1 MITPLLKLEEFLP
14 YRLSVLSNQV
24 SQGIACTYAERFGLS
39 VTEWR
44 VIAILG
50 RFPAIPASQ
59 VVDHSA
65 MDKVAISRAVR
76 RLLTAGLVLRG
87 ADNSDRRAK
96 PLRLSDQG
104 QALYAAIVPA
114 ALEYERRLLA
124 ALTLEER
131 HTLNA
136 ILDKLDAISRPDP

>member
-1 MITPLLKLEEFLP
+1 MNAPLLKLEEFLP

-24 SQGIACTYAERFGLS
+24 SQGIALTYAERFGLS

-59 VVDHSA
+59 VVERSA

-76 RLLTAGLVLRG
+76 RLIEAGLVLRQS
-87 ADNSDRRAK
+87 DHSDRRAK
-96 PLRLSDQG
+96 PLRLSEAGQG
-104 QALYAAIVPA
+104 VHAAIAPA
-114 ALEYERRLLA
+114 ALDYERRLLA
-124 ALTLEER
+124 ALSPRER
-131 HTLNA
+131 TALNA
-136 ILDKLDAISRPDP
+136 LLDKLEAVSRPRP

>member
-1 MITPLLKLEEFLP
+1 MTAPPLKLEEFLP

-24 SQGIACTYAERFGLS
+24 SQGIARTYSERFGLS

-59 VVDHSA
+59 IVERSA

-76 RLLTAGLVLRG
+76 RLLEAGLVLRQS
-87 ADNSDRRAK
+87 DHSDRRAK
-96 PLRLSDQG
+96 PLSLSDEG
-104 QALYAAIVPA
+104 QAVHAAIAPA
-114 ALEYERRLLA
+114 ALDYEQKLLA
-124 ALTLEER
+124 ALTPDER
-131 HTLNA
+131 RMLNTL
-136 ILDKLDAISRPDP
+136 LDKLDAVSRAEP

>member
-1 MITPLLKLEEFLP
+1 MTAPPLKLEEFLP

-24 SQGIACTYAERFGLS
+24 SQGIARTYSERFGLS

-59 VVDHSA
+59 IVERSA

-76 RLLTAGLVLRG
+76 RLLEAGLVLRES
-87 ADNSDRRAK
+87 DHSDRRAK
-96 PLRLSDQG
+96 PLSLSDEG
-104 QALYAAIVPA
+104 QAVHAAIAPA
-114 ALEYERRLLA
+114 ALDYERRLLA
-124 ALTLEER
+124 ALTPAER
-131 HTLNA
+131 EALNSL
-136 ILDKLDAISRPDP
+136 LDKLDAVSRAGS